1 MWYFREKIKQQKQNK
16 AKLNSETII
25 FLITFVHLIV
35 TNMKETILKR
45 WSPKNAPYCIFLYG
59 SDRNIWKTKQNKK
72 PLTGKSLDIF
82 IFVELIYCLWK
93 MVYTFMSVTNIYIS
107 KTLALVLWSSS
118 LKDCPF
124 YYFRDAEKQ
133 MYLILTDH
141 NFVRIKLF
149 TTFTDVY
156 NPGYVK

>member
-1 MWYFREKIKQQKQNK
+1 MKRQTFSSGQTET
-16 AKLNSETII
+16 SE
-25 FLITFVHLIV
+25 
-35 TNMKETILKR
+35 
-45 WSPKNAPYCIFLYG
+45 
-59 SDRNIWKTKQNKK
+59 KQNKK
-72 PLTGKSLDIF
+72 PLTGKSLDIY
-82 IFVELIYCLWK
+82 IFVESIYCLWK